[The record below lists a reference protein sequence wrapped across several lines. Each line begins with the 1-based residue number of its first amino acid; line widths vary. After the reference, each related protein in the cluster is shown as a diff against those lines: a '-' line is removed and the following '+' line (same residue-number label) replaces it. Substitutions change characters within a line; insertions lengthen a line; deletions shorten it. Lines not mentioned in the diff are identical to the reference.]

1 MVVWLKTYDLLGPVE
16 NCYCWQDCVQHPRGK
31 KYENVQISGRR
42 GFAEILPEDDQE
54 REVRA
59 SSRSGVREMA
69 WVSQSEGHMNRILL
83 YWLPYSTDQLW
94 ELQVVHSRA
103 QLICGAGS
111 GNNFSSTAAISSGD
125 SRAGSGGMEPG
136 LLALQMAE
144 AC

>member
-1 MVVWLKTYDLLGPVE
+1 MVVWLKTYDLLGPLE

-69 WVSQSEGHMNRILL
+69 WVSQSEGHMN
-83 YWLPYSTDQLW
+83 
-94 ELQVVHSRA
+94 
-103 QLICGAGS
+103 
-111 GNNFSSTAAISSGD
+111 
-125 SRAGSGGMEPG
+125 
-136 LLALQMAE
+136 
-144 AC
+144 